1 MRKHA
6 NKFKKQLKHEENLP
20 TVRSLWSTTH
30 SLKDSSLVLDSAIAQ
45 RKIET
50 WIHRE
55 REQGNGLVFQQ
66 FPICMWERE
75 EKAKLYQPIT
85 SWHLE
90 WQKAWSYTSTS
101 SMYSVFKSPHP
112 VITIELSKKIN
123 IEINWS
129 TRCS

>member
-50 WIHRE
+50 WIQRE
-55 REQGNGLVFQQ
+55 REWQWSG
-66 FPICMWERE
+66 FPAISNLYVRKRGKSEIVN
-75 EKAKLYQPIT
+75 KAVLKL
-85 SWHLE
+85 W
-90 WQKAWSYTSTS
+90 
-101 SMYSVFKSPHP
+101 
-112 VITIELSKKIN
+112 
-123 IEINWS
+123 
-129 TRCS
+129 